1 MDAEALPPA
10 PSLHEE
16 SSAVR
21 LQAVIRGSQ
30 ARKEHAALVKYVC
43 RWILVRTLHEATVS
57 GVHPL
62 TRVLLRTTILAFGIS
77 LDLDTNIL
85 TNIDCPLFSPLP
97 HLPPRRYARRLQSV
111 WRGHS
116 FRHATH
122 NKWSWVGMGLE
133 ELASSASAS
142 SASASSAS
150 VAFGEKEGEE
160 KEVVDDSDNDDT
172 SEGVTRGARG
182 GGKGGGGPQMVSA
195 SLGGGGGGG
204 GTISLALV
212 RLLHTAS
219 RRSQPW
225 PRPYTHGLALP

>member
-43 RWILVRTLHEATVS
+43 RWILVRTLHEATVP

-142 SASASSAS
+142 SAS
-150 VAFGEKEGEE
+150 VAFDEKEGEE